1 MKEENPKEFL
11 DRIRTQT
18 SYKFFRG
25 VLPLFYVACMLHL
38 VYISISLYVID
49 SEKWE
54 SDILWV
60 ALSFIIF
67 LWLTIQLALKLD
79 AADILIEQNRNKEED
94 EELDWF
100 ETEDS

>member
-11 DRIRTQT
+11 ERIRKQT

-25 VLPLFYVACMLHL
+25 VLSLFYGLCMMHL
-38 VYISISLYVID
+38 VYIAISLYVID
-49 SEKWE
+49 SENWE